1 MTPRP
6 WPLLGVVLLLAACA
20 TRAGVGPQV
29 VRLGAE
35 PYGVGAL
42 TIWIRPQ
49 AEVEIL
55 CRMAQPGL
63 PRDRHVLGCYMEASR
78 TIVSIDD
85 AWVLMHE
92 LKHFFEGRWHD

>member
-1 MTPRP
+1 MTTRA
-6 WPLLGVVLLLAACA
+6 WLALGAIVLLGACA
-20 TRAGVGPQV
+20 PRAGVGPRDV
-29 VRLGAE
+29 ALGAE

-49 AEVEIL
+49 TEVEIL
-55 CRMAQPGL
+55 CRMAHPAL
-63 PRDRHVLGCYMEASR
+63 PRDRHVLGCYLEETR